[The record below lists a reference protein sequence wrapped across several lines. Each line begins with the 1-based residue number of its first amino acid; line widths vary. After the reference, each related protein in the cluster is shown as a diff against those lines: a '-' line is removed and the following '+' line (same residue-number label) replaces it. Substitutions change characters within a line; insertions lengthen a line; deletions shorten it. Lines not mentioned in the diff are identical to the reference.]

1 VFRLH
6 DTRTGQAEVITPAR
20 PGELRV
26 YACGPTV
33 SRRAHAGDLRSALL
47 PDLIRRS
54 AERSRLTVI
63 VSQSI
68 ADEGLTTPEL
78 AHRYEDAF
86 RADCSALNIRPP
98 DHSPRASDSTGLEYL
113 GEVIDIHTGDIDLR
127 HGWDSAAVTATVES
141 QPRYSNCPARAGGT
155 IAAGHPVTGHQV
167 VRHWVDGGQ
176 LLFDGREMTAS
187 GPGVLLLSDVTDRGL
202 DPLALRLALLE
213 HRYRQRVDLT
223 WDMLRAADATLRQ
236 WRERVADWAWS
247 PSKPMCAQYVS
258 DIVTAFDDDLDSPA
272 ALRALRGLEA
282 DKQIPPG
289 SAFETFAHV
298 DRLLGLDLARDVGR
312 PRAVTPPRA
321 VTRPPDAR

>member
-20 PGELRV
+20 RGELRIS
-26 YACGPTV
+26 ACGPAV

-54 AERSRLTVI
+54 AERSRLTVVVCQI
-63 VSQSI
+63 I
-68 ADEGLTTPEL
+68 ADAGPGGPEP
-78 AHRYEDAF
+78 ARRHEHAF

-98 DHSPRASDSTGLEYL
+98 DHSPRASESLRYL
-113 GEVIDIHTGDIDLR
+113 GDVIDIH
-127 HGWDSAAVTATVES
+127 
-141 QPRYSNCPARAGGT
+141 AGGT
-155 IAAGHPVTGHQV
+155 GACFPQHEDERAPSESVTGHEG
-167 VRHWVDGGQ
+167 VRHWVDGAP
-176 LLFDGREMTAS
+176 LLFEGREMTGP

-213 HRYRQRVDLT
+213 HRYRERTDLT
-223 WDMLRAADATLRQ
+223 WDTLRAADATLRR

-258 DIVTAFDDDLDSPA
+258 DIVGAFDDDLDSPA

-282 DKQIPPG
+282 DEQIPPG

-312 PRAVTPPRA
+312 PRAVTPP
-321 VTRPPDAR
+321 PGAR